1 MANISDARG
10 TIVLDGDWTKEQ
22 IKDILYVLYS
32 QDTHYDYTLR
42 IEPAKIQDH
51 IDNLYNGTGLS
62 FNGSGRWSF
71 TNNLESFNGWTDL
84 LENHYKSTLLHT
96 MGVDYNDYI
105 HIRKRVMQA
114 MVRHKLSVSF
124 YYADIETGMD
134 MAYKI
139 DVSIRAQY
147 SYNTVDKTDS
157 IDFVT
162 HVGTEEG
169 YECNMRFMCEEILNE
184 DDALYE
190 FLDALIKKKGI
201 KNVDII
207 KLGRIIK
214 KDEEW
219 MHIPAYPD
227 VDNDEQNVDVLTI
240 VDTLVKETA

>member
-32 QDTHYDYTLR
+32 QDTGYDYTLR

-71 TNNLESFNGWTDL
+71 TNNLESFNSWTDL
-84 LENHYKSTLLHT
+84 LENHYKSTLLYT
-96 MGVDYNDYI
+96 MGVDYNEYI

-114 MVRHKLSVSF
+114 MVRHKLGVSF
-124 YYADIETGMD
+124 YYADIETGVD

-139 DVSIRAQY
+139 DVIIGAQY

-162 HVGTEEG
+162 HVGTEES

-190 FLDALIKKKGI
+190 FLYALTKKKGI
-201 KNVDII
+201 KNVDIN
-207 KLGRIIK
+207 KVARIIK

-219 MHIPAYPD
+219 MNIPVYPD
-227 VDNDEQNVDVLTI
+227 VDNDEQYVDVLTI
-240 VDTLVKETA
+240 IDTLVKETA